1 MSRTVLVALALLALL
16 ASACESL
23 VRLEVREVDLEPVQQ
38 FAQTIVYAADGSEI
52 ATFRFDNREPVDRE
66 DLPPH
71 LVDALIAAEDR
82 RFLEHDGFDPRAIVR
97 AWVANRQ
104 AGGIVQ
110 GGSTITQQLI
120 KNRYFPNPE
129 NTIERKLMEARL
141 AWALEQESSKD
152 EILTEYLNTVYF
164 GAGAH
169 GIEAAADTYFAT
181 TTTALTVGQSALLVG
196 ILRSPE
202 AASPFTDPQRA
213 VAERN
218 RVLDDLV
225 EVGDL
230 DAAAR
235 DRLAAEPLGVTT
247 PPVPP
252 PTRFPFFVEYVK
264 RQLVA
269 DEHFGLDTT
278 ARWQRLFGGGL
289 RIHTTID
296 PVLQAAAE
304 EAATTFWSGPEDP
317 EVAIAVVDPETGH
330 LLATVGGRDF
340 DASQFDLA
348 TQGRRQPG
356 STFKVFALVAAL
368 ARGWELDDTIESG
381 PGSFDV
387 GDPEPW
393 TVRSGTDGEITLREA
408 LVASSNGAFA
418 RLALELGPGVIA
430 DTAASMGVSGDIGTN
445 PSIVLGGLREG
456 VSPLDMARAFGTLA
470 NGGVRATSTAVS
482 HITDADGDVVWEPR
496 GLPTV
501 VVDPATAWLVTDTMV
516 EAVTDGTG
524 QAAALGPRPAAGK
537 TGTVQENRDAW
548 FVGFTRELSVAVWVG
563 YPDEPR
569 PLVNIHGVAA
579 VQGGTWPARIWRR
592 FMSLALADAPIQPLR
607 YPVDLA
613 QTVLIDPETG
623 GIATPFCPVTEE
635 LTALPQELPD
645 FFCPLHTSPQPSPE
659 PSDDPS
665 EDPSEDPGPAA
676 TPTPSVAPV
685 GPGQPPGPAPI
696 SAPTAAPPAGP
707 TAAPGPTADPSASP
721 SPTPTPTPT
730 PAGPQAPQ
738 GPTIGGG

>member
-1 MSRTVLVALALLALL
+1 MTRRTLGLLLALALLAG
-16 ASACESL
+16 ACDSL
-23 VRLEVREVDLEPVQQ
+23 VTLEVREVDLEPVQQ

-66 DLPPH
+66 DLPVH

-82 RFLEHDGFDPRAIVR
+82 RFHEHRGFDPRAILR
-97 AWVANRQ
+97 AWVANRR

-141 AWALEQESSKD
+141 AWALEQEQTKD

-169 GIEAAADTYFAT
+169 GIEAAADTYFST
-181 TTTALTVGQSALLVG
+181 TTTALTLPQAALLVG

-202 AASPFTDPQRA
+202 AASPFTEPQRA
-213 VAERN
+213 LTERQ
-218 RVLDDLV
+218 RVLDDMV
-225 EVGDL
+225 EVGTL
-230 DAAAR
+230 SAAER
-235 DRLAAEPLGVTT
+235 DRIAAEPLGVGS
-247 PPVPP
+247 PPAP
-252 PTRFPFFVEYVK
+252 PTTRYPFFVEQVK
-264 RQLVA
+264 RQLIA
-269 DEHFGLDTT
+269 DEHFGVDE
-278 ARWQRLFGGGL
+278 ASRWQRLFGGGL

-296 PVLQAAAE
+296 PTLQAAAE
-304 EAATTFWSGPEDP
+304 EAATVFWSDPADP
-317 EVAIAVVDPETGH
+317 EVAIAVVDPATGH
-330 LLATVGGRDF
+330 VVASVGGRDF
-340 DASQFDLA
+340 AASQFDLA

-368 ARGWELDDTIESG
+368 SRGWELDDVIESG

-393 TVRSGTDGEITLREA
+393 TVRSGTTGEITLREA
-408 LVASSNGAFA
+408 LVRSSNGAFA
-418 RLALELGPGVIA
+418 RLALELGPDVIA
-430 DTAASMGVSGDIGTN
+430 STARSMGVTGDIGDN

-456 VSPLDMARAFGTLA
+456 VSPLDMASAFGTLA
-470 NGGVRATSTAVS
+470 NGGVRADTTVVS
-482 HITDADGDVVWEPR
+482 HITDAEGTVVWEPR

-516 EAVTDGTG
+516 EAIADGTG
-524 QAAALGPRPAAGK
+524 QAASLGARPAAGK

-548 FVGFTRELSVAVWVG
+548 FVGFTRELSTAVWIG
-563 YPDEPR
+563 YPDQPR
-569 PLVNIHGVAA
+569 PLVNIHGVPA
-579 VQGGTWPARIWRR
+579 VQGGTWPARIWQR
-592 FMSLALADAPIQPLR
+592 FMSTALAEQPIQPLR
-607 YPVDLA
+607 YPDDLA

-645 FFCPLHTSPQPSPE
+645 FFCPLHTSPLPT
-659 PSDDPS
+659 DDPS
-665 EDPSEDPGPAA
+665 EEPD
-676 TPTPSVAPV
+676 
-685 GPGQPPGPAPI
+685 QPP
-696 SAPTAAPPAGP
+696 
-707 TAAPGPTADPSASP
+707 SP
-721 SPTPTPTPT
+721 SPTPTTAPLGPGQAPPPPPAPPTPAPPAATPTATPTASPTPT
-730 PAGPQAPQ
+730 STPSDHPPAPD
-738 GPTIGGG
+738 GPTIGGPG